1 MRKAKGVKKNVIEKE
16 ITHEHYKEALIKGK
30 QYMHKMKILR
40 SEGHEMYGMCMNK
53 ISISP
58 FDTNRWIADDGV
70 HTLAYGHIAIRRA
83 EAVYK
88 AAQPTALHEQS
99 RAWARQTNNRQPDH

>member
-1 MRKAKGVKKNVIEKE
+1 MIEKE
-16 ITHEHYKEALIKGK
+16 ITPEHYKEALIERK

-58 FDTNRWIADDGV
+58 FDTKRWIAGDGI
-70 HTLAYGHIAIRRA
+70 HTLAYEHRAIRRV
-83 EAVYK
+83 EAVY
-88 AAQPTALHEQS
+88 
-99 RAWARQTNNRQPDH
+99 

>member
-1 MRKAKGVKKNVIEKE
+1 MIEKE

-58 FDTNRWIADDGV
+58 FDTKRWIADDGV
-70 HTLAYGHIAIRRA
+70 RTLAYGHRAIRWA
-83 EAVYK
+83 EAVC
-88 AAQPTALHEQS
+88 
-99 RAWARQTNNRQPDH
+99 